1 MTAETTDNTLDD
13 PPPNS
18 ATASAAHGAKPLR
31 GIDSVPR
38 SSIDT
43 GRFGRLF
50 RNLSPLVMDEAQLL
64 AIANQ
69 MVEATPSSGWGGT
82 PAPGD
87 ATLEA
92 GWTYFAQFVDH
103 DITFDAASMLDRAN
117 DPDALENFRTPRF
130 DLDCLYGRG
139 PDADPWLYDRT
150 DMDKLLVGVNPA
162 GQGFAARDLSRN
174 QDGRALIGDPRNDVH
189 VIVSQLHLAFVLF
202 HNAVVDRV
210 RNDPSL
216 VTGVPSTPVGG
227 WSSTAPTGD
236 RPTFGQIVTL
246 VRWHYQWL
254 VLRHLMP
261 RLVGD
266 KTAGAV
272 LPMKKTRL
280 DPDLKLYSVRRN
292 AWMPV
297 EFSAAAYR
305 FGHTLVRD
313 SYQINA
319 NVVRP
324 VFSTAGDADPL
335 GDLRGFRR
343 LPEAW
348 DVEWHRFFDGLPRS
362 GTETQRARRFDPM
375 LSASLGQ
382 LPPLV
387 DGQRRPLALL
397 NLKRGV
403 AVGLPSG
410 EDVAAAV
417 SSRVQLEPVVV
428 STGLLA
434 SPLWFWLLKEAEAA
448 GGEHLGP
455 VGGRIVAEVL
465 VGLAQKDPSSFLKV
479 QPDWTPTLSM
489 SGSGDFTMAD
499 FFTFAGLA

>member
-1 MTAETTDNTLDD
+1 MTADGTHTALDD
-13 PPPNS
+13 PPL
-18 ATASAAHGAKPLR
+18 TTSAAHGAAPLR
-31 GIDSVPR
+31 GIGNVPR

-50 RNLSPLVMDEAQLL
+50 RNLPPLVLDDDALL
-64 AIANQ
+64 AVAQQ
-69 MVEATPSSGWGGT
+69 MVEPTPSGGWGGT

-87 ATLEA
+87 AAMAA

-103 DITFDAASMLDRAN
+103 DITFDASSLLDRAN

-139 PDADPWLYDRT
+139 PAADPWLYDRN
-150 DMDKLLVGVNPA
+150 DPDKLLVGANPP

-189 VIVSQLHLAFVLF
+189 VIISQLHLAFVLF
-202 HNAVVDRV
+202 HNAVVERV

-227 WSSTAPTGD
+227 WSSPTPVGE

-266 KTAGAV
+266 VTAGAV
-272 LPMKKTRL
+272 LPTKKKRL
-280 DPDLKLYSVRRN
+280 VPELELYSVRRN
-292 AWMPV
+292 PWMPV

-319 NVVRP
+319 AVLRP
-324 VFSTAGDADPL
+324 VFSAAGDADAL

-343 LPEAW
+343 LPEGW
-348 DVEWHRFFDGLPRS
+348 DVEWHRFFDDLPRS
-362 GTETQRARRFDPM
+362 GAETQRARRFDPL

-410 EDVAAAV
+410 EDVATEV
-417 SSRVQLEPVVV
+417 TSRVQMVPVNV
-428 STGLLA
+428 STGLAA
-434 SPLWFWLLKEAEAA
+434 SPLWFWLLKEAEAS

-465 VGLAQKDPSSFLKV
+465 VGMAQKDASSFLKV
-479 QPDWTPTLSM
+479 QPDWTPTLAPGAM
-489 SGSGDFTMAD
+489 DFTMAD
-499 FFTFAGLA
+499 LLTIAGLA